1 MYIHLRFLL
10 KNRVPFPNIL
20 PNTRISSVPQ
30 YISKVNEKEAG
41 RTVFPAPSSLCFHKS
56 QRGRALQEWAGAGAP
71 TVTLGAPVA
80 ATLASFLRLLPLL
93 RFSFSPSKIVSS
105 VVSLLLR
112 FSPSYTFF
120 VSSSRNFSSFKC
132 FFMWLR
138 RFVTIYL
145 SFFSFFF
152 CRTIFL
158 LLPLGPLLVLLRLSF
173 YVWFALFL
181 SCVGQLA
188 ASSLKRTFAFR
199 PPA

>member
-1 MYIHLRFLL
+1 ML

-145 SFFSFFF
+145 SFFPSSFVVQFFSFSHLAPFWFFF
-152 CRTIFL
+152 AFRFTF
-158 LLPLGPLLVLLRLSF
+158 GSLSF
-173 YVWFALFL
+173 YP
-181 SCVGQLA
+181 
-188 ASSLKRTFAFR
+188 ASDSSRHLR
-199 PPA
+199 